1 MGNRC
6 HRVIVVG
13 VVFPVF
19 PGLFKIERGEPS
31 GKAGCLVRPICG
43 RPTGKRARHPFA
55 GGGVC
60 ACLVVWGSIGRD
72 GVPTIILG
80 ARFTR
85 GTAGVDLRSRGDRVS
100 PCAHTRVARLF
111 TFYGSYLGTRICSD
125 ASVGPFLLR
134 ETVVAPNPL
143 RGILP
148 LVCGTNI

>member
-31 GKAGCLVRPICG
+31 GKAGCLVRPICR

-55 GGGVC
+55 RGGVC
-60 ACLVVWGSIGRD
+60 ACLVVWGSIGGGR
-72 GVPTIILG
+72 VATIILC

-85 GTAGVDLRSRGDRVS
+85 WTAGGDLSCRCHTVS
-100 PCAHTRVARLF
+100 
-111 TFYGSYLGTRICSD
+111 
-125 ASVGPFLLR
+125 
-134 ETVVAPNPL
+134 
-143 RGILP
+143 
-148 LVCGTNI
+148 